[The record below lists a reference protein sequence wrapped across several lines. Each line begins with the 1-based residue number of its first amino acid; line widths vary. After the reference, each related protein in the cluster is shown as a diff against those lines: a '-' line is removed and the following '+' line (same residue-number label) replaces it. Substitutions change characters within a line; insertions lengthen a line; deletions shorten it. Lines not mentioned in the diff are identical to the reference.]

1 MVLYISYR
9 KKWFYTYL
17 LSYFSTV
24 SSHHS
29 HRMWNFKKKK
39 RIMIFKHFLIFFQY
53 QSNNY
58 FSVSLFL
65 LYHSSI
71 IFIINLSSI
80 HIFLKVCILGFRRL
94 KIIFNWKRNIWCNK
108 LNMIGRMDNQ
118 FHFCC
123 QWYICRVTS

>member
-29 HRMWNFKKKK
+29 HRMWNLKKKK
-39 RIMIFKHFLIFFQY
+39 IMIFKHFLIFFQY

-118 FHFCC
+118 FHFCS
-123 QWYICRVTS
+123 QWYISYM